1 VDGGS
6 VRRFSVPNNILRMDE
21 PIHPVQIEGLRRMT
35 PAEKI
40 ERVIALYNAGIRLKV
55 AGLRVQHP
63 DWSDEKLA
71 FEARRGLLY
80 AGT

>member
-1 VDGGS
+1 
-6 VRRFSVPNNILRMDE
+6 MDE

-40 ERVIALYNAGIRLKV
+40 ERVIALYNAGIRLKM

-63 DWSDEKLA
+63 DWSEDKLA